1 MKNKLIEKYFQQI
14 DSIKSVSPKVQI
26 VLLKNKFKM
35 KEQFE
40 LIQELKKSFFGEDY
54 VFYITSLKQIY
65 SEYCEETSPNIYKPK
80 DKEEFEKALSKFNEE
95 HKDLIISSKEKEI
108 VFGEFLEEDVEFVFS
123 KYTLEDLPEDLEGF
137 SEDQIE
143 LLFKFINN

>member
-35 KEQFE
+35 KDQFE

-54 VFYITSLKQIY
+54 VFYITSLKHIY

-95 HKDLIISSKEKEI
+95 NKDLIISSKEKEF
-108 VFGEFLEEDVEFVFS
+108 VFGEFLEEDVDFVFS

>member
-54 VFYITSLKQIY
+54 VYYITSLKQIY

-80 DKEEFEKALSKFNEE
+80 DKEYFDNALSKFNEE
-95 HKDLIISSKEKEI
+95 NKDLIISCKEKEA
-108 VFGEFLEEDVEFVFS
+108 VFGEFLEENVDFVFS